1 MATNLGLEASIYD
14 NSAKQN
20 IAWFNCLAN
29 KHAVPV
35 SASKNKSLGE
45 KILKSFYES
54 WENYGMPTPNL
65 GLWRSARE
73 PEVWEMWL
81 FTVKLHQYAIK
92 VTENFTMSSLKIPV
106 LKNIPRLH
114 VKIFYSSKEVFTCEF
129 ATSAVS
135 LVGFKASWNL
145 FLLEWKCGFRKGV
158 SLKEQDVVTHRLY
171 PTRACPAG
179 NYDIFLPSR
188 AQRWTANNFFFFW
201 QKAFVFYDVKR
212 VLWDR
217 IMAIIA
223 SLSTI
228 C

>member
-1 MATNLGLEASIYD
+1 MQFRFRLAKTKVWERKFWNLST
-14 NSAKQN
+14 K
-20 IAWFNCLAN
+20 
-29 KHAVPV
+29 V
-35 SASKNKSLGE
+35 E
-45 KILKSFYES
+45 KI
-54 WENYGMPTPNL
+54 MPTPNL

-92 VTENFTMSSLKIPV
+92 VTENFTMSSLKIPF

-114 VKIFYSSKEVFTCEF
+114 VNVFYSSKEVFTCEFWSAF

-188 AQRWTANNFFFFW
+188 AQRWTANNFFFFR

-217 IMAIIA
+217 IMAISDYRIVVNN
-223 SLSTI
+223 LLRQI
-228 C
+228 PFFYKK